1 MRPVSLESQEKVLN
15 QAAALLEYQNRSS
28 QALFERLLEKG
39 AEERDAAYAV
49 AKLQELGYLDDAR
62 YGALIVRDLTA
73 RGYGKGRVRQKL
85 REKKVDEQAIQA
97 LLETYEPDREKLAAL
112 AASRLRGKQVDRREL
127 KRTADALFRRGFS
140 WGEIQEV
147 LREYQEQTE
156 DVYDD

>member
-1 MRPVSLESQEKVLN
+1 MSAESREKVLN
-15 QAAALLEYQNRSS
+15 QAAALLEYQNRSC

-39 AEERDAAYAV
+39 AEEQDAVCAV
-49 AKLQELGYLDDAR
+49 ARLQELGYLDDAR

-85 REKKVDEQAIQA
+85 REKKVDEHVIQT

-112 AASRLRGKQVDRREL
+112 AASRLRGKTLDRREL

-140 WGEIQEV
+140 WEEIRDV
-147 LREYQEQTE
+147 LREYEMQAEE
-156 DVYDD
+156 ICDE

>member
-1 MRPVSLESQEKVLN
+1 MSAESREKVLN
-15 QAAALLEYQNRSS
+15 QAAALLEYQNRSC

-39 AEERDAAYAV
+39 AEEQDAACAV
-49 AKLQELGYLDDAR
+49 ARLQELGYLDDAR

-85 REKKVDEQAIQA
+85 REKKVDERVIQT

-112 AASRLRGKQVDRREL
+112 AASRLRGKTLDRREL

-140 WGEIQEV
+140 WEEIRDV
-147 LREYQEQTE
+147 LREYEMQAEE
-156 DVYDD
+156 ICDE